1 MGDQDSR
8 DLRRSSSPPPSYEA
22 AIRDP
27 VVMAATRRESHDY
40 DNSSY
45 EPNEDDLSSR
55 RQDSIVSSGSETE
68 SHRMNGETQTNEEE
82 FDDDFPNEGPSENG
96 SVVANG
102 DVDVKIFSQV
112 APICRRKSYEDA
124 FEIRSSSKKRR
135 KWKVKKEKEEKK
147 EGEEEKTEMIGF
159 SELMRYA
166 DKVDVIYMIL
176 GTICSV
182 LDGVMQ
188 PILLYVMGNM
198 VDVFTNY
205 GKFDAICREVFGY
218 SSIYNCTF
226 DNATF
231 ANFSLTEEHW
241 EDALGITL
249 VMADLAYYFVGLA
262 FGVVIFGYLQI
273 AFWTLAG
280 ARQTRRIRQNFF
292 RAVMRQE
299 VGWFDT
305 NPSGELNS
313 VLADDMN
320 KVQEAMSDKVSMF
333 IQRMTTT
340 FGGLILGFT
349 QSWKLTLVIMFGCA
363 PLLFIGAYA
372 ISKATATLSEKVSA
386 AYSKAGA
393 VAEEILSSIRTV
405 AAFGGEKKAADKY
418 YQNLGDAE
426 KAGIRKGIITGVGLG
441 YIWLI
446 VFASYALA
454 FYYGSVLVANEGF
467 TVGGL
472 ITVFMG
478 VLISAIVFGEAM
490 PNLEVINTG
499 RGVAKGIFE
508 MIDRV
513 PLIDSSSTE
522 GLKLDN
528 TQGNFEF
535 KDIHFHYPARP
546 EVKVLN
552 GLNLQVRKGQT
563 VALCGSSG
571 CGKSTTVQL
580 IQRFYD
586 PTKGMVTLDG
596 HDIRSLNIQ
605 WLRQNIG
612 VVSQEPVLFATTI
625 AENISYGRAG
635 VTQEE
640 IEKAA
645 KEANAHD
652 FIKRLP
658 KKYNTLVGE
667 RGAQLS
673 GGQKQRIAIA
683 RALVRN
689 PKILL
694 LDEATSALDT
704 ESEATVQE
712 ALDKARQ
719 GRTTI
724 VIAHR
729 LSTIKNAD
737 VIMGFRKGQVVE
749 MGTHNQLMLKR
760 GVYYHLVMSQ
770 TMKKVDNDSDEEEED
785 HLIRP
790 RTHSRRSLRR
800 SASGRRSM
808 RGMVTERAR
817 TLSMLSAATS
827 AAGDSSSDSSDE
839 EEGDFINEAS
849 IGRIAKMNRSEWP
862 YILFGVIGAFIN
874 GAIQPIF
881 AVLFSEILNAFAAPG
896 GNSQVLDSIMVLALM
911 FLGLGLIALL
921 SNILEFYMF
930 AKSGEILTK
939 KMRQLAFTTMLRQE
953 IGWFDDHKNSTGALT
968 TRLAADASMVQGATG
983 IQLGSIVES
992 VSLMGISIII
1002 AFIAGWKLTFVVLG
1016 FLPFLVL
1023 SGAMSQRALQG
1034 HAARDKE
1041 ALEEC
1046 GKLATEAIE
1055 NVRTVAALTKE
1066 PMFADNYNKS
1076 LYGPYKESKKKAHI
1090 FGFSYGFSQS
1100 IQFFAYAAA
1109 FSFGAWLIT
1118 IQEMRF
1124 YEVFRVFSA
1133 IVFSGTALGRAS
1145 SYAPDYAKA
1154 KMAAARIF
1162 DLVDRKP
1169 LIDSGHEGG
1178 DKPSNLVGNI
1188 TFKDV
1193 RFVYPTRPDIRILNG
1208 LNTEI
1213 QAGQTCALVGSSGCG
1228 KSTSVS
1234 LLERFYD
1241 PIDGNVLIDNRDVR
1255 SLNIQWLRSQL
1266 GIVSQEPILFDMSIG
1281 DNIAYGDNSRV
1292 ISQDEIVEAAKSA
1305 NAHDFISALPDG
1317 YNTGVGDRG
1326 TQLSG
1331 GQKQRI
1337 AIARALVRKPKIL
1350 LLDEATSA
1358 LDTESEKV
1366 VQEALDR
1373 ASQGRT
1379 CIVIAHRLTTI
1390 QDSDKIVVIHKG
1402 KKIEEGKHEKLM
1414 KLNGGQYRRLSVI
1427 SQR

>member
-1 MGDQDSR
+1 
-8 DLRRSSSPPPSYEA
+8 
-22 AIRDP
+22 
-27 VVMAATRRESHDY
+27 
-40 DNSSY
+40 
-45 EPNEDDLSSR
+45 
-55 RQDSIVSSGSETE
+55 
-68 SHRMNGETQTNEEE
+68 
-82 FDDDFPNEGPSENG
+82 
-96 SVVANG
+96 
-102 DVDVKIFSQV
+102 
-112 APICRRKSYEDA
+112 
-124 FEIRSSSKKRR
+124 
-135 KWKVKKEKEEKK
+135 
-147 EGEEEKTEMIGF
+147 
-159 SELMRYA
+159 
-166 DKVDVIYMIL
+166 
-176 GTICSV
+176 
-182 LDGVMQ
+182 
-188 PILLYVMGNM
+188 
-198 VDVFTNY
+198 
-205 GKFDAICREVFGY
+205 
-218 SSIYNCTF
+218 
-226 DNATF
+226 
-231 ANFSLTEEHW
+231 
-241 EDALGITL
+241 
-249 VMADLAYYFVGLA
+249 MADLAYYFVGLA

-808 RGMVTERAR
+808 RGMISGKVVLLCKLAC
-817 TLSMLSAATS
+817 
-827 AAGDSSSDSSDE
+827 
-839 EEGDFINEAS
+839 DFINEAS

-1281 DNIAYGDNSRV
+1281 ENIAYGDNSRV